1 MSWNVPSAFSG
12 WRRKIKILPLFTS
25 IDRVQLSSLEVC
37 GRGLLVFF
45 FVLVGWLADFFVS
58 CFCFGWPPFITHP
71 SLTQAKADWENRFA
85 QKPPFSC
92 RDPLSGQ
99 TLTRLEDFLL
109 LDTRGCFLFFDTVT
123 FVFFSTDFSK
133 LNSAYLSPFTG
144 LSQPF

>member
-37 GRGLLVFF
+37 GRGLLGFF
-45 FVLVGWLADFFVS
+45 CCFGWLAGWFF
-58 CFCFGWPPFITHP
+58 CLMLLFGCPPFVTHP

-109 LDTRGCFLFFDTVT
+109 PDTRGCFLFFDTVT

-133 LNSAYLSPFTG
+133 LNSAYLSPCTG